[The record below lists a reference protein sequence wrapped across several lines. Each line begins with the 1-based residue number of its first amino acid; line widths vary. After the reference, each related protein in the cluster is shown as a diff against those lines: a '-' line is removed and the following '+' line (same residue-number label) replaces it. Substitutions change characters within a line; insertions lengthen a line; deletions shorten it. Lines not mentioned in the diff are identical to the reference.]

1 MIRPNLE
8 MDFCYSVFDSVSD
21 NQPKPRTDCFTAF
34 RSRFDRFQLL
44 QRKEKGKL
52 FSPAR
57 FTPGT
62 TRKSENVVDVCAMVL
77 DFDNGVD
84 PSDFIDDWKEKQLAF
99 WWHTTFNH
107 TPEKPKWRA
116 IFPLATPIPAYQWAR
131 AWEAAS
137 EYLGHGQNDV
147 SAKNADRIYYMPSR
161 PVEGDKHLFHSEAN
175 EGYLLDPSFLLRS
188 DEKPPEGKGRVGD
201 DFELRATISEIL
213 EPHGWIFSRKVGQLE
228 YWARPGK
235 QKGEISATWGWRSE
249 VQGERFYCFSDNA
262 GIPCRNYLT
271 KFALYTMLNHGGD
284 WKASTVSLSKQGYGI
299 QVVAGGTSSPS
310 SSPVSSP
317 QAAVMSENIED
328 SEFTEQ
334 ANADRLIEQY
344 GQDLRYVA
352 ELKQWAVW
360 NGKFWDIGSKEAS
373 ESKVIQMA
381 VASARDLQRQSGL
394 ADKNTAPKMLKWAIK
409 SQNAR
414 ELGNTVKLARTL
426 VTTLAEEFDQQPEFL
441 NCQNGIVDLRT
452 GEMLPHDRSM
462 MFTQITRCAADL
474 ENVRPELFNQF
485 IERVIPDEDTRK
497 YLLQFLGYMLS
508 GSVAEQCYVFFFGA
522 TGNNGKST
530 LTELISWILGEYAV
544 TIETEALMLKKFG
557 KSNEG
562 ELAQLRGR
570 RLAVAHEVSDSQ
582 RLDEELIKR
591 LTGGDIIRARQ
602 LYQDPLNFRPTAKLL
617 MTGNNKPQLRSMD
630 SATWRRIRLIPFEVT
645 VPAEERDAKLYM
657 KLRAEAPKILGQL
670 IKCGIHAANHGM
682 EPSKLMVKH
691 QEEYKEENDFL
702 ADFFNERCL
711 FMPNLDATAGE
722 LHAEYNSWAR
732 ETSGH
737 IFNRTAFGRILG
749 SRLTALGISKRKDG
763 HGIIRYY
770 GICLKN

>member
-1 MIRPNLE
+1 
-8 MDFCYSVFDSVSD
+8 MDFIYSVFDSVSD

-84 PSDFIDDWKEKQLAF
+84 PSDFIDDWKSKELAF

-147 SAKNADRIYYMPSR
+147 SAKNPDRIYYMPSR
-161 PVEGDKHLFHSEAN
+161 PVDGDKHLYHSEAN

-201 DFELRATISEIL
+201 DFELRASISEIL

-235 QKGEISATWGWRSE
+235 QRGEISATWGWRSE

-299 QVVAGGTSSPS
+299 QVVAGGTSSS
-310 SSPVSSP
+310 SSSVSSTP
-317 QAAVMSENIED
+317 AVVMSENIED

-414 ELGNTVKLARTL
+414 ELNNTVKLARTL

-485 IERVIPDEDTRK
+485 IERIIPDEDTRK

-508 GSVAEQCYVFFFGA
+508 GSVSEQCYVFFFGA

-670 IKCGIHAANHGM
+670 IKCGIHAVNHGM
-682 EPSKLMVKH
+682 EPSKLMIKH

-711 FMPNLDATAGE
+711 FLPNSDATAGE

>member
-8 MDFCYSVFDSVSD
+8 MDFIYSVFDSVSD

-84 PSDFIDDWKEKQLAF
+84 PSDFIDDWKSKELAF

-147 SAKNADRIYYMPSR
+147 SAKNPDRIYYMPSR
-161 PVEGDKHLFHSEAN
+161 PVDGDKHLYHSEAN

-201 DFELRATISEIL
+201 DFELRASISEIL

-235 QKGEISATWGWRSE
+235 QRGEISATWGWRSE

-299 QVVAGGTSSPS
+299 QVVAGGTSSS
-310 SSPVSSP
+310 SSSVSSTP
-317 QAAVMSENIED
+317 AVVMSENIED

-414 ELGNTVKLARTL
+414 ELNNTVKLARTL

-485 IERVIPDEDTRK
+485 IERIIPDEDTRK

-508 GSVAEQCYVFFFGA
+508 GSVSEQCYVFFFGA

-670 IKCGIHAANHGM
+670 IKCGIHAVNHGM
-682 EPSKLMVKH
+682 EPSKLMIKH

-711 FMPNLDATAGE
+711 FLPNSDATAGE

>member
-84 PSDFIDDWKEKQLAF
+84 PADFIDDWKEKQLAF

-175 EGYLLDPSFLLRS
+175 EGFLLDPSFLLRS

-299 QVVAGGTSSPS
+299 QVVAGGTPSPS

-508 GSVAEQCYVFFFGA
+508 GSVSEQCYVFFFGA

>member
-1 MIRPNLE
+1 MIRPNIE
-8 MDFCYSVFDSVSD
+8 MDFRYSVFDSVTD
-21 NQPKPRTDCFTAF
+21 TIPKPRTDCFTAL
-34 RSRFDRFQLL
+34 RSRFDRFQILT
-44 QRKEKGKL
+44 RKEKGKL
-52 FSPAR
+52 FSPAQ
-57 FTPGT
+57 FAPGT
-62 TRKSENVVDVCAMVL
+62 TRKAENVIDLCAVVL

-84 PSDFIDDWKEKQLAF
+84 PADFIADWKEKGLAF
-99 WWHTTFNH
+99 WWHNTFNH

-116 IFPLATPIPAYQWAR
+116 IFPLASPIPAVQWAR

-137 EYLGHGQNDV
+137 EYLGHGQCDV
-147 SAKNADRIYYMPSR
+147 AAKNPDRIYYMPSR
-161 PVEGDKHLFHSEAN
+161 PAEADKTLFESEGN
-175 EGYLLDPSFLLRS
+175 EGFLLDPKILLRS
-188 DEKPPEGKGRVGD
+188 DEQVVEGKGRVGD
-201 DFELRATISEIL
+201 DFELRSTISNIL
-213 EPHGWIFSRKVGQLE
+213 EPHGWIFTRKSGQLE

-235 QKGEISATWGWRSE
+235 AKGEISATWGWRND

-284 WKASTVSLSKQGYGI
+284 FKASTVALSKEGYGI
-299 QVVAGGTSSPS
+299 QVVTGGSSS

-317 QAAVMSENIED
+317 AATVVSEVCED
-328 SEFTEQ
+328 SMFTEQ
-334 ANADRLIEQY
+334 ANADRLIEEY

-360 NGKFWDIGSKEAS
+360 NGKYWDIGSREAS

-381 VASARDLQRQSGL
+381 VASARLLQQQSGL
-394 ADKNTAPKMLKWAIK
+394 ADRNLAPKMLKWAIK
-409 SQNAR
+409 SQNAK
-414 ELGNTVKLARTL
+414 ELNNTVKLARTL
-426 VTTLAEEFDQQPEFL
+426 VTTMAEEFDQHPDFL

-452 GEMLPHDRSM
+452 GDILPHDRSM
-462 MFTQITRCAADL
+462 LFTQITRCAADL
-474 ENVRPELFNQF
+474 ENVRPEIFNSF
-485 IERVIPDEDTRK
+485 IERVIPDADTRK

-508 GSVAEQCYVFFFGA
+508 GSVSEQCYVFFFGA

-557 KSNEG
+557 RSNEG

-591 LTGGDIIRARQ
+591 LTGGDVIRARQ

-645 VPAEERDAKLYM
+645 VPAEERDPKLYM
-657 KLRAEAPKILGQL
+657 KLRSEAPKILGQL
-670 IKCGIHAANHGM
+670 IKCGIHAMSNGM
-682 EPSKLMVKH
+682 VPSELMTKH

-702 ADFFNERCL
+702 ADFFNERCVFL
-711 FMPNLDATAGE
+711 KNMDATAGE

-737 IFNRTAFGRILG
+737 VFNRTAFGRILG
-749 SRLTALGISKRKDG
+749 SRLTTLGVTKKKDG
-763 HGIIRYY
+763 KGTIRYY
-770 GICLKN
+770 GICLKD

>member
-1 MIRPNLE
+1 

-137 EYLGHGQNDV
+137 EYLGHGQCDI

-213 EPHGWIFSRKVGQLE
+213 EPHGWIFSRKSGQLE

-299 QVVAGGTSSPS
+299 QVVAGGTPSPS

-317 QAAVMSENIED
+317 PAAVMSMG
-328 SEFTEQ
+328 
-334 ANADRLIEQY
+334 RLEREVLGY
-344 GQDLRYVA
+344 WLERSLG
-352 ELKQWAVW
+352 KQSHT
-360 NGKFWDIGSKEAS
+360 NGRG
-373 ESKVIQMA
+373 
-381 VASARDLQRQSGL
+381 LGPGL
-394 ADKNTAPKMLKWAIK
+394 A
-409 SQNAR
+409 
-414 ELGNTVKLARTL
+414 
-426 VTTLAEEFDQQPEFL
+426 
-441 NCQNGIVDLRT
+441 
-452 GEMLPHDRSM
+452 
-462 MFTQITRCAADL
+462 
-474 ENVRPELFNQF
+474 
-485 IERVIPDEDTRK
+485 
-497 YLLQFLGYMLS
+497 
-508 GSVAEQCYVFFFGA
+508 
-522 TGNNGKST
+522 
-530 LTELISWILGEYAV
+530 
-544 TIETEALMLKKFG
+544 
-557 KSNEG
+557 
-562 ELAQLRGR
+562 
-570 RLAVAHEVSDSQ
+570 
-582 RLDEELIKR
+582 
-591 LTGGDIIRARQ
+591 
-602 LYQDPLNFRPTAKLL
+602 TAK
-617 MTGNNKPQLRSMD
+617 
-630 SATWRRIRLIPFEVT
+630 
-645 VPAEERDAKLYM
+645 
-657 KLRAEAPKILGQL
+657 
-670 IKCGIHAANHGM
+670 
-682 EPSKLMVKH
+682 
-691 QEEYKEENDFL
+691 
-702 ADFFNERCL
+702 
-711 FMPNLDATAGE
+711 
-722 LHAEYNSWAR
+722 
-732 ETSGH
+732 
-737 IFNRTAFGRILG
+737 RTCR
-749 SRLTALGISKRKDG
+749 
-763 HGIIRYY
+763 
-770 GICLKN
+770 

>member
-1 MIRPNLE
+1 
-8 MDFCYSVFDSVSD
+8 
-21 NQPKPRTDCFTAF
+21 
-34 RSRFDRFQLL
+34 
-44 QRKEKGKL
+44 
-52 FSPAR
+52 
-57 FTPGT
+57 
-62 TRKSENVVDVCAMVL
+62 
-77 DFDNGVD
+77 
-84 PSDFIDDWKEKQLAF
+84 
-99 WWHTTFNH
+99 
-107 TPEKPKWRA
+107 
-116 IFPLATPIPAYQWAR
+116 
-131 AWEAAS
+131 
-137 EYLGHGQNDV
+137 
-147 SAKNADRIYYMPSR
+147 
-161 PVEGDKHLFHSEAN
+161 
-175 EGYLLDPSFLLRS
+175 
-188 DEKPPEGKGRVGD
+188 
-201 DFELRATISEIL
+201 
-213 EPHGWIFSRKVGQLE
+213 
-228 YWARPGK
+228 
-235 QKGEISATWGWRSE
+235 
-249 VQGERFYCFSDNA
+249 
-262 GIPCRNYLT
+262 
-271 KFALYTMLNHGGD
+271 
-284 WKASTVSLSKQGYGI
+284 
-299 QVVAGGTSSPS
+299 
-310 SSPVSSP
+310 
-317 QAAVMSENIED
+317 
-328 SEFTEQ
+328 
-334 ANADRLIEQY
+334 
-344 GQDLRYVA
+344 
-352 ELKQWAVW
+352 
-360 NGKFWDIGSKEAS
+360 
-373 ESKVIQMA
+373 MA

-414 ELGNTVKLARTL
+414 ELNNTVKLARTL
-426 VTTLAEEFDQQPEFL
+426 VTTLAEEFDQQPDFL

-682 EPSKLMVKH
+682 EPSKLMIKH

-711 FMPNLDATAGE
+711 FLPNSDATAGE

>member
-84 PSDFIDDWKEKQLAF
+84 PSDFIDDWKSKELAF

-116 IFPLATPIPAYQWAR
+116 IFPLSEPIPAYQWAR

-175 EGYLLDPSFLLRS
+175 EGFLLDPSFLLRS

-299 QVVAGGTSSPS
+299 QVVAGGTSSSS
-310 SSPVSSP
+310 SSPVSSTP
-317 QAAVMSENIED
+317 AAVMSENIED

-682 EPSKLMVKH
+682 EPSKLMIKH

-711 FMPNLDATAGE
+711 FLPNSDATAGE